1 MIQNQQLARLL
12 SGRDEPSVLEKEE
25 HFRQL
30 LQRLPS
36 QSSSVAGSRLAR
48 LLVALGGLSLAG
60 AAAGAFLLLRSHST
74 DSQDTFPNAGEFASR
89 GATHA
94 QAEAGNASVRLT
106 CIDAQGKQLGCAIGR
121 TLLFEFDAIPNEYAF
136 FSAFAQ
142 APDGTT
148 LWYYPD
154 ADGQSPALERSNA
167 LQKRAI
173 RLEPPHAEGEYRI
186 YSIFSRTP
194 VTRADIRASLGSAL
208 VSNERLLVVM
218 RAITVQGPQ

>member
-36 QSSSVAGSRLAR
+36 PSHRVAGSRVGR
-48 LLVALGGLSLAG
+48 FVVALCGLSLAG
-60 AAAGAFLLLRSHST
+60 AAAGVLLLMRSHSSGT
-74 DSQDTFPNAGEFASR
+74 EHVFPSAGEFAPR
-89 GATHA
+89 GAAHDPR
-94 QAEAGNASVRLT
+94 EAASASVRLA
-106 CIDAQGKQLGCAIGR
+106 CIDAQGRELSCAIGR
-121 TLLFEFDAIPNEYAF
+121 TLVFEFDGIPKEYPF

-142 APDGTT
+142 TPDGTT

-154 ADGQSPALERSNA
+154 AEGQSPALERSNA
-167 LQKRAI
+167 LQNRAI
-173 RLEPPHAEGEYRI
+173 RLEPPHTEGEYRI

-194 VTRADIRASLGSAL
+194 VTRADIRTSLGSAL

-218 RAITVQGPQ
+218 RAITVQGRQ

>member
-36 QSSSVAGSRLAR
+36 QSRSAAGSRFAR

-60 AAAGAFLLLRSHST
+60 AATGAFLLMRGHSS
-74 DSQDTFPNAGEFASR
+74 DSQDTFPGAGEFAPR
-89 GATHA
+89 GVAHD
-94 QAEAGNASVRLT
+94 QSEAASASVRLA
-106 CIDAQGKQLGCAIGR
+106 CIDAQGKPLSCAIGR
-121 TLLFEFDAIPNEYAF
+121 TLVFEFDAIPKEYAF

-142 APDGTT
+142 TPDGTT

-154 ADGQSPALERSNA
+154 AEGQSPALERSNA
-167 LQKRAI
+167 LQNRAI
-173 RLEPPHAEGEYRI
+173 RLEPPHTEGEYRI

-194 VTRADIRASLGSAL
+194 VTRADIRTSLGSAL

-218 RAITVQGPQ
+218 RAITVQGRQ